1 MHVVR
6 FRARG
11 FRNLSPLELVPERR
25 ILLVYG
31 ANGQGKTNLLEALY
45 VISTLQSFRTHRTGD
60 LIQLGVSECVLSVEV
75 DGERGPAELGMRI
88 DGGGRFVTVDGR
100 RPRRVS
106 EYLEV
111 MPAVAFTAAD
121 VELAAG
127 GREQTRRYLDRLV
140 FHRDPSHADR
150 LRRYRRV
157 VEHRNALLR
166 GSHTSLEGWD
176 ESLVA
181 LGREI
186 HRARSAVARDLE
198 PLVRSVLQRLG
209 AVERIDVD
217 FVQPYLAGPWGDY
230 GEALFKALRVA
241 EPRDRAVGYTT
252 AGPHRDWLRIRLNG
266 RDTRGYASR
275 GQLRSVALS
284 LKLAMLLWIWT
295 VQGRRAV
302 FLADD
307 PASELDGSRLEAF
320 ARFMEEW
327 EGQVWLTAVNPSDV
341 PFRNDGQVQHLYM
354 EKGRVSTA
362 RVG

>member
-11 FRNLSPLELVPERR
+11 FRNLHPLELVPEQR
-25 ILLVYG
+25 ILLAYG

-45 VISTLQSFRTHRTGD
+45 VLLTLQSFRTHRTGD
-60 LIQLGVSECVLSVEV
+60 LIQLGVSECVLSLEV
-75 DGERGPAELGMRI
+75 DGERGPAELCMRI
-88 DGGGRFVTVDGR
+88 DGRGRSVTVDGK
-100 RPRRVS
+100 RPRRVA

-111 MPAVAFTAAD
+111 APAVAFTAAD

-140 FHRDPSHADR
+140 FHRDPSHAER

-157 VEHRNALLR
+157 VDQRNALLR
-166 GSHTSLEGWD
+166 NSRTSLEGWD

-181 LGREI
+181 LAREI
-186 HRARSAVARDLE
+186 HRARSTAARDLE

-209 AVERIDVD
+209 AAERIEVD
-217 FVQPYLAGPWGDY
+217 FVQPYLGGRWKDY
-230 GEALFKALRVA
+230 GAALFDALRVA

-307 PASELDGSRLEAF
+307 PASELDRARLEAF

-327 EGQVWLTAVNPSDV
+327 EGQVWLTAVNRSDV
-341 PFRNDGQVQHLYM
+341 PFRNSAQVQHLYV
-354 EKGRVSTA
+354 ENGRISA
-362 RVG
+362 IRAG

>member
-11 FRNLSPLELVPERR
+11 FRNLLPLELVPERR
-25 ILLVYG
+25 VLLVCG

-45 VISTLQSFRTHRTGD
+45 VLFALRSFRTNRARD

-75 DGERGPAELGMRI
+75 DGERGPAELCMRI
-88 DGGGRFVTVDGR
+88 DGRGRSVTVDGR

-157 VEHRNALLR
+157 VEQRNALLR
-166 GSHTSLEGWD
+166 RSTTSLEGWD

-181 LGREI
+181 LARDI
-186 HRARSAVARDLE
+186 HRARTRAVRDLE
-198 PLVRSVLQRLG
+198 PLVRSVLERLG
-209 AVERIDVD
+209 VD
-217 FVQPYLAGPWGDY
+217 DTVQVDLVHPYLPSPGADY
-230 GEALFKALRVA
+230 GSALFDALRVA
-241 EPRDRAVGYTT
+241 EPRDRAVGHTT
-252 AGPHRDWLRIRLNG
+252 VGPHRDRLRIRLNG
-266 RDTRGYASR
+266 RETRGYASR

-307 PASELDGSRLEAF
+307 PASELDGSRLDAF
-320 ARFMEEW
+320 ARFVEEW
-327 EGQVWLTAVNPSDV
+327 EGQIWISSVNPSDV
-341 PFRNDGQVQHLYM
+341 PFRSEDRVQRLHV
-354 EKGRVSTA
+354 EKGRVYA
-362 RVG
+362 GRAG